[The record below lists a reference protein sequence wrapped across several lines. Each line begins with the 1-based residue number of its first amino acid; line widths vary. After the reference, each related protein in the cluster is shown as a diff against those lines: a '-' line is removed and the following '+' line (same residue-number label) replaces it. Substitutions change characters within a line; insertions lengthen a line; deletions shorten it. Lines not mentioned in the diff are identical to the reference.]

1 MTTEPMSKTEIKR
14 KTKDTIETLFK
25 DRGLVAIERSA
36 GAVKYKAIRFDESSQ
51 NNVACIYGA
60 RNVGASI
67 WVKDVVFQQLKEN
80 GVVTASSH
88 NVEDVSFFKRG
99 VDWKI
104 DIADYNDST
113 IEKIVSYCVDIH
125 KPDFEAE
132 LLRIK
137 DKEERQAA
145 AAARKAEMD
154 AKRKSPF

>member
-1 MTTEPMSKTEIKR
+1 MTTETMSKTEIKK

-25 DRGLVAIERSA
+25 DKGLVAIERSA

-67 WVKDVVFQQLKEN
+67 WVKDIVFQQLKDN

-104 DIADYNDST
+104 DIVDYNDPV
-113 IEKIVSYCVDIH
+113 IERIVATCVVTHRKDY
-125 KPDFEAE
+125 EAE
-132 LLRIK
+132 VLRNE
-137 DKEERQAA
+137 DKAKRQAA
-145 AAARKAEMD
+145 AEARKAEMD

>member
-1 MTTEPMSKTEIKR
+1 MTTTDMSKTEIKKR
-14 KTKDTIETLFK
+14 TKDTIETLFK

-36 GAVKYKAIRFDESSQ
+36 GAVKYKAIRFDEGSI

-60 RNVGASI
+60 RSVGASI
-67 WVKDVVFQQLKEN
+67 WVKDVVFQQLKDN
-80 GVVTASSH
+80 GIVTASSH

-104 DIADYNDST
+104 DIVDYNDSA
-113 IEKIVSYCVDIH
+113 IEEIVSHCVRIH

-132 LLRIK
+132 LIRIQ
-137 DKEERQAA
+137 DKAERQKVAE
-145 AAARKAEMD
+145 ARKAEMD